1 MDIGQNR
8 SRLITDDLPSF
19 PVKFSLSEYVWF
31 DGKFVPQE
39 KAKVPVTTHA
49 IHYGTSVFEGIRAY
63 WNSNNLYIFRLD
75 DHIKRFRNSG
85 KYYSISLNF
94 TDDQI
99 KKAIINL
106 CKKNKMKKSCYIRP
120 FYFVGNYGI
129 DLHVTEKAPT
139 NVAIF
144 MFPFGDLFNKKGIT
158 AGISSW
164 RKFSVLSTPP
174 QAKMGGNYLNSILT
188 TQEAKQNGYDE
199 AILLDKSGN
208 VSEAPGE
215 NIFIIKDQTV
225 ITPPLSSSALK
236 GITRDSIFYL
246 AEDRGY
252 NVEIREITRS
262 ELYIADEVFLS
273 GTAAEITP
281 IIQIDQNKIGNGK
294 IGKITNQIM
303 SDYTNLVMNK
313 NEKYF
318 QWLTPV
324 Y

>member
-1 MDIGQNR
+1 M
-8 SRLITDDLPSF
+8 SRLITDDLSSF
-19 PVKFSLSEYVWF
+19 FVKFSLSKFLWF
-31 DGKFVPQE
+31 DGKIVPVE

-63 WNSNNLYIFRLD
+63 WNSKNLYVFRLD
-75 DHIKRFRNSG
+75 EHMKRFRNSG
-85 KYYSISLNF
+85 KYYHISLNF
-94 TDDQI
+94 TNKQI
-99 KKAIINL
+99 KNGIINL

-120 FYFVGNYGI
+120 FYFVGEHGLN
-129 DLHVTEKAPT
+129 LHVDENSPT

-188 TQEAKQNGYDE
+188 TQEAKRNGYDE
-199 AILLDKSGN
+199 AILLDKLGN

-215 NIFIIKDQTV
+215 NIFIVDDDKIV
-225 ITPPLSSSALK
+225 TPPLTSSALE
-236 GITRDSIFYL
+236 GITRESIFYL
-246 AEDRGY
+246 AKDRGY
-252 NVEIREITRS
+252 QVEIREIARS

-294 IGKITNQIM
+294 VGVITRELM
-303 SDYTNLVMNK
+303 SDYTDVVMNK
-313 NEKYF
+313 NEKYS

>member
-1 MDIGQNR
+1 M
-8 SRLITDDLPSF
+8 
-19 PVKFSLSEYVWF
+19 KFSLSKFLWF
-31 DGKFVPQE
+31 DGKIVPVE

-49 IHYGTSVFEGIRAY
+49 IHYGTSIFEGIRAY
-63 WNSNNLYIFRLD
+63 WDSKNLYVFRLD
-75 DHIKRFRNSG
+75 EHIKRFRNSG
-85 KYYSISLNF
+85 KYYHISLNF
-94 TDDQI
+94 NNEQI
-99 KKAIINL
+99 KNAIINL

-120 FYFVGNYGI
+120 FYFVGEHGI
-129 DLHVTEKAPT
+129 NLHVYEKSPT

-188 TQEAKQNGYDE
+188 TQEAKRNGYDE
-199 AILLDKSGN
+199 AILLDILGN

-215 NIFIIKDQTV
+215 NIFIVKDDKIV
-225 ITPPLSSSALK
+225 TPPLTSSALE

-246 AEDRGY
+246 AEDKGY
-252 NVEIREITRS
+252 QVVIREIERS

-281 IIQIDQNKIGNGK
+281 IVQIDQNKIGNGK
-294 IGKITNQIM
+294 VGVITRELM
-303 SDYTNLVMNK
+303 SDYTDVVMNK
-313 NEKYF
+313 NEKYS